1 VRRLLSTLCTVA
13 IVAGY
18 LAPARA
24 DRARARALV
33 EEGARLQAGGKA
45 DGALELYERAME
57 ADPDYLLAYE
67 AAAPLWLSLG
77 RDDVVISR
85 FERVTLRHPDYPFG
99 WYTLAY
105 AYRRA
110 GRLEHAV
117 MAYETC
123 IDLLPDEAEPHFGLA
138 MAHKKAGRPAAALAA
153 FERYIEL
160 ENRPARAAYVNQ
172 ARAEIEA
179 LGKIVAGARGG
190 STAGGTEPAAA
201 NAQEPAAANGQEPA
215 RAAAPRQS
223 EGAGMGSPAA
233 VRALMAQGRYASAAA
248 LAERI
253 RARNAR
259 DGLALLMARAEIA
272 ASQGR
277 HGAARTLAW
286 AVLAAAPAHAEVH
299 ALLRRLRQ
307 IEAGA
312 GR

>member
-1 VRRLLSTLCTVA
+1 VGRLPSILCTFA

-18 LAPARA
+18 LAPAWA
-24 DRARARALV
+24 DRAQARALV
-33 EEGARLQAGGKA
+33 EEGARLQAGGKP
-45 DGALELYERAME
+45 DRALELYERAMA
-57 ADPDYLLAYE
+57 ADSDYLLAYE
-67 AAAPLWLSLG
+67 AAAPLWLSHG
-77 RDDVVISR
+77 QDDLVIER
-85 FERVTLRHPDYPFG
+85 FERITLRHPDYPFG

-123 IDLLPDEAEPHFGLA
+123 IDLRPDEAEPHFGLA
-138 MAHKKAGRPAAALAA
+138 MVHKKAGRPAEALAA
-153 FERYIEL
+153 FERYVAL

-179 LGKIVAGARGG
+179 LGKVVAGARAQAA
-190 STAGGTEPAAA
+190 AGGTEPAGAPAPTGA
-201 NAQEPAAANGQEPA
+201 NAPAPI
-215 RAAAPRQS
+215 RAAAPR
-223 EGAGMGSPAA
+223 EPAGAGARKGALAA
-233 VRALMAQGRYASAAA
+233 VRALMVQGRYASAAA
-248 LAERI
+248 LAERT

-277 HGAARTLAW
+277 YDAARTLAW
-286 AVLAAAPAHAEVH
+286 AALAAAPAHVEVH

-312 GR
+312 DP